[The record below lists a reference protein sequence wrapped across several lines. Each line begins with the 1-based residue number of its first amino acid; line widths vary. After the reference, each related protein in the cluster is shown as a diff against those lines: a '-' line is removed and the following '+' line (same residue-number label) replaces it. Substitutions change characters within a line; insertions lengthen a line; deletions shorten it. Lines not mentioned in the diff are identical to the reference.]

1 MMRIRSIALFATF
14 ILVAVSAVAALEAN
28 RAEAQQAPQA
38 PPVDVAKPL
47 SSTVVDYDIYTG
59 RFEAVNRVELRARV
73 AGYLDSVGFQDG
85 DVVSQGQTLFTIDRR
100 PFEAAVARAEGALA
114 AAQASR
120 RLAWLEL
127 ERAETLADR
136 NVGTVQDVDRTR
148 ATVAQAEA
156 EVAIAEAE
164 LRSAQLDL
172 QYTQIRAPFKGRISD
187 RKVDPGNFVAA
198 GGASQS
204 TLLAVLVSTDPIYF
218 TFTASEADYLRYAR
232 LDRAGSRPSSRD
244 TQNPVSVRLMDEEDF
259 RHQGVMEFVNNE
271 LDPNSGTI
279 TGRALIGNPDGLI
292 VPGTFGRVRIPGSGE
307 YQAMLIPDAAVLSD
321 QARKVALVVDA
332 AGMVAQRQVKLG
344 PLYRGLR
351 IVREGLEPAD
361 TVIVAGVQRARP
373 GQPVTPNEV
382 TLELRAE

>member
-1 MMRIRSIALFATF
+1 MRIRPIALVATL
-14 ILVAVSAVAALEAN
+14 ISVAALVAVGLQPD

-47 SSTVVDYDIYTG
+47 ASTVVDYDIYTG

-85 DVVSQGQTLFTIDRR
+85 DIVNQGQTLFTIDQR
-100 PFEAAVARAEGALA
+100 PFEAVVARAEAALA

-120 RLAWLEL
+120 QLAWLEL
-127 ERAETLADR
+127 ERAETLAER
-136 NVGTVQDVDRTR
+136 NVGTVQEVDRTR
-148 ATVAQAEA
+148 ATVAEAEA
-156 EVAIAEAE
+156 QVAIAEAE
-164 LRSAQLDL
+164 LRSARLDL
-172 QYTQIRAPFKGRISD
+172 QYTEIRAPFKGRISD

-198 GGASQS
+198 GGASQA

-271 LDPNSGTI
+271 LDSNSGTI

-351 IVREGLEPAD
+351 IVREGLEAAD

-373 GQPVTPNEV
+373 GQSVTPNEV
-382 TLELRAE
+382 THELREE